1 MEGEPPVLKK
11 YQYHDVHFRGTI
23 DRVVYT
29 TTNPEGELREK
40 YANVYLPYGYDAA
53 DKEKKYDILYVM
65 HGGGG
70 NPDAWLDCCKVKNML
85 DYCIDA
91 KEVQPLI
98 VVFPSFYK
106 EKISRTGN
114 KPDAEFECEKVR
126 QFLPELTAE
135 LLPAVESKYNV
146 YADGASD
153 EALRAARAH
162 RGFGGFSMGSCTT
175 WFTFLEKRDY
185 FRTFVPLSG
194 DCWAIEPCGGKTRTA
209 ETAKLL
215 ADAARQGP
223 DFCIFA
229 ATGTEDAADKML
241 TPQIEAMKAHSD
253 IFTFSEDPSAGNLHY
268 EVAEG
273 EVHAYEAVYNYLY
286 SYLPYLFQ

>member
-1 MEGEPPVLKK
+1 MLKK
-11 YQYHDVHFRGTI
+11 YQYHDVNFRGTI
-23 DRVVYT
+23 DRVVYM
-29 TTNPEGELREK
+29 TTNPAGELREK

-53 DKEKKYDILYVM
+53 NREKKYNILYVM

-70 NPDAWLDCCKVKNML
+70 NADAWLDCCKVKNML

-106 EKISRTGN
+106 EKISRSGA
-114 KPDAEFECEKVR
+114 PDPELEREKVL
-126 QFLPELTAE
+126 QFIPELTAE

-146 YADGASD
+146 YAAGTSG

-162 RGFGGFSMGSCTT
+162 RGFGGFSMGGCTT
-175 WFTFLEKRDY
+175 WFAFLQKLDY

-194 DCWAIEPCGGKTRTA
+194 DCWGVETRGGKTRAEETA
-209 ETAKLL
+209 ELIGNAAKRGL
-215 ADAARQGP
+215 
-223 DFCIFA
+223 DFRIFA
-229 ATGTEDAADKML
+229 ATGSEDAACDMM
-241 TPQIEAMKAHSD
+241 TPQIEAMKARPD
-253 IFTFSEDPSAGNLHY
+253 VFTFSEDPACGNLHF

-286 SYLPYLFQ
+286 SYLPYLFER